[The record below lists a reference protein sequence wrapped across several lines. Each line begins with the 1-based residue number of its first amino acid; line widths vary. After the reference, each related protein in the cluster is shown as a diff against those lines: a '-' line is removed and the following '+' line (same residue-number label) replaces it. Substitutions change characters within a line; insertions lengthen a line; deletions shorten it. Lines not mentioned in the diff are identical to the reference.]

1 MDFKDI
7 VGHENI
13 ISNMKRAI
21 ENDKVN
27 HSYLFE
33 GPEAVG
39 KKKFALALAKT
50 LLCKEGG
57 LEPCNKCSSCIK
69 FESGNHPDMYLIK
82 PEKDV
87 IKKEQVEEAI
97 RSMITK
103 PLESRRKIYI
113 VDDSYKMTKEAQ
125 NGFLKTLEEPPAYVN
140 MILISRSS
148 GSILPTILSRC
159 EVIKFFP
166 IEKAK
171 IIDFLMKKYG
181 KTREEADFISSFSKG
196 SIGKAIDLS
205 LSEDFAQMRDDTIEI
220 VDNVLNGDKLKVFAS
235 MTFFDENEDNIEE
248 ILDIILYW
256 FRDLLIYKETGLEEL
271 LINKDKVGL
280 LSSETFLT
288 KGKINVIIETVQST
302 KDNLSRRVNYQLSLE
317 TMLLKIQEV

>member
-21 ENDKVN
+21 ENDKIS

-69 FESGNHPDMYLIK
+69 FESGNHPDMYLIE

-103 PLESRRKIYI
+103 PLEGRRKIYI

-140 MILISRSS
+140 MILISRNS

-171 IIDFLMKKYG
+171 IIDFLMKKHG

-205 LSEDFAQMRDDTIEI
+205 LSENFTQMRDDTIEI
-220 VDNVLNGDKLKVFAS
+220 VDNVLNGDKLKVFTS
-235 MTFFDENEDNIEE
+235 MTFFEENEDNIEE

-271 LINKDKVGL
+271 LINKDKVEL
-280 LSSETFLT
+280 LSSKTFLT
-288 KGKINVIIETVQST
+288 KEKINDIIETVQST